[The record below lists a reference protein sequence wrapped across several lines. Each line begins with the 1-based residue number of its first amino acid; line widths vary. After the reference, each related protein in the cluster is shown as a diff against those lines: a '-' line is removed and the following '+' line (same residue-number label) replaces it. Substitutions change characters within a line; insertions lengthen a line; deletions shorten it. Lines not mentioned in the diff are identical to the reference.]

1 MAHAAAR
8 RLGTPPPDDRA
19 AACRNARLLFCIGQ
33 TRKAVACIRDALS
46 RRARKTAPG
55 LLLISFDRQR
65 DAHPAA
71 DAERREP
78 ALRIALD

>member
-1 MAHAAAR
+1 MIGRRAR
-8 RLGTPPPDDRA
+8 
-19 AACRNARLLFCIGQ
+19 RNARLFFCIGQ
-33 TRKAVACIRDALS
+33 TRKAVACIRDALP
-46 RRARKTAPG
+46 RLARKTAPG